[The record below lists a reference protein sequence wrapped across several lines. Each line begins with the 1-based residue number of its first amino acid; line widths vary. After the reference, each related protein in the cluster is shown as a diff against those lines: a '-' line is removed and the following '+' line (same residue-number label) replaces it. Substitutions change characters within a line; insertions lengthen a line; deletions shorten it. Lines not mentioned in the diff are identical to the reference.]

1 MSLTALTSLSKLK
14 LIYSSLL
21 NCSFVAHKFAMSA
34 LCYNMSLIVRND
46 ISLTRTEDQNNKM
59 ILNFLNG
66 VRIANLVRNI
76 STNLAINKVKI
87 PSSAGL

>member
-1 MSLTALTSLSKLK
+1 
-14 LIYSSLL
+14 
-21 NCSFVAHKFAMSA
+21 
-34 LCYNMSLIVRND
+34 MSLIVRND